1 MDKSSGNCEYGL
13 VKLNLLHTYQIK
25 DDTLIRDVLLL
36 HEADEQV
43 LGEVYRG
50 LCRFTIIHFVFGF
63 SDAFLRSLS
72 TNLNCSD
79 PFLNETSVAI
89 VNTWILFRLKE

>member
-1 MDKSSGNCEYGL
+1 M
-13 VKLNLLHTYQIK
+13 
-25 DDTLIRDVLLL
+25 